1 MRIPPKKHTTLID
14 VAEWELDADFGVFP
28 QGARAKEAVF
38 TPDPAPA
45 VVLTPGRRYLFKRS
59 KRSYPDQFWGEVV
72 AYRIGCLM
80 GLEVPT
86 AFAAWN
92 SRTGICAAL
101 IEWFYVDG
109 MEAFVMAGDLLQKIH
124 PAFDRDKGRMHNMK
138 DNVFLMRAL
147 AQSRMLPSDWQ
158 QWWVDALLFDA
169 LIGNTDRHQDNWGL
183 VFNFKAQAFHLCPL
197 FDNGTSL
204 GHERFPDRVADW
216 TEQDVERYLGKGS
229 HHVKWALH
237 EQPAIQGHF
246 ALLSRAL
253 AEWPETRD
261 QAMCRLDFST
271 EELADS
277 FSDLLG
283 IDAPVRLSDARHAL
297 MLRLLRHRREH
308 LKTLLK

>member
-1 MRIPPKKHTTLID
+1 M
-14 VAEWELDADFGVFP
+14 
-28 QGARAKEAVF
+28 
-38 TPDPAPA
+38 
-45 VVLTPGRRYLFKRS
+45 
-59 KRSYPDQFWGEVV
+59 
-72 AYRIGCLM
+72 
-80 GLEVPT
+80 
-86 AFAAWN
+86 
-92 SRTGICAAL
+92 
-101 IEWFYVDG
+101 
-109 MEAFVMAGDLLQKIH
+109 
-124 PAFDRDKGRMHNMK
+124 
-138 DNVFLMRAL
+138 
-147 AQSRMLPSDWQ
+147 
-158 QWWVDALLFDA
+158 DALLFDA
-169 LIGNTDRHQDNWGL
+169 LIGNTDRHQDNWSL
-183 VFNFKAQAFHLCPL
+183 VFNVKSQAFHLCPL

-216 TEQDVERYLGKGS
+216 TEQDVERYLGKVS

-261 QAMCRLDFST
+261 QAMCRLDYST

-283 IDAPVRLSDARHAL
+283 IDAPVRLSDARYAL